1 MKNNKQSIGDLGQH
15 WTPNEIV
22 DKMISLKRNTG
33 KTLEPSAG
41 SGRFVNKIKDI
52 TAIEID
58 KNVVPSDLLSVYN
71 IINFFD
77 YPEYHKFDTVI
88 GNPPYVA
95 GNLLLI
101 EWFSNW
107 KGVCPRTANS
117 YLHFIDKCINHLS
130 ENGEIIFIIP
140 STFFSDTSRGKE
152 LRKKMVKLGAFTDV
166 FYCSDVK
173 WEKASIDTLIFRWEK
188 GLKQDTVLT
197 NRGNKTLFES
207 NGFIW
212 LIDFEPISSMN
223 EWFKPTV
230 GSVPSRIA
238 IETGGPTKY
247 FCNGQM
253 IGVDESNKKTWSR
266 VHDTKYGP
274 KIFFN
279 GGPCRRWPMIY
290 SGNYDKHLNH
300 VLLPKKELNI
310 EIIESA
316 LNDWFK
322 KNGEKLGLIKGG
334 RWSCGIGQIDNCPI
348 DKELNQV
355 FNDSL
360 LNKGEVNE
368 GQ

>member
-140 STFFSDTSRGKE
+140 SKGASQQGLFYTKITFFTHSATYFWVAN
-152 LRKKMVKLGAFTDV
+152 KKLSVILHT
-166 FYCSDVK
+166 FYIIPSQMRYAAAYP
-173 WEKASIDTLIFRWEK
+173 AS
-188 GLKQDTVLT
+188 
-197 NRGNKTLFES
+197 
-207 NGFIW
+207 
-212 LIDFEPISSMN
+212 SSMASR
-223 EWFKPTV
+223 TV
-230 GSVPSRIA
+230 SAENRNTP
-238 IETGGPTKY
+238 
-247 FCNGQM
+247 
-253 IGVDESNKKTWSR
+253 
-266 VHDTKYGP
+266 
-274 KIFFN
+274 
-279 GGPCRRWPMIY
+279 
-290 SGNYDKHLNH
+290 
-300 VLLPKKELNI
+300 LPVYT
-310 EIIESA
+310 ST
-316 LNDWFK
+316 
-322 KNGEKLGLIKGG
+322 
-334 RWSCGIGQIDNCPI
+334 
-348 DKELNQV
+348 
-355 FNDSL
+355 
-360 LNKGEVNE
+360 
-368 GQ
+368 